1 MMTVKPI
8 KNKLNLKDRFGD
20 RKTASVY
27 LDTDQKL
34 MHFFTCTG
42 DEVAVESYEYDCN
55 DFSDDFYRRVNECA
69 NAFAGKTGAI
79 KKPKLAIV
87 LPDTAVFTDVISV
100 PVMRGK
106 SPKSTLDIMLSGSFP
121 KRNDLT
127 IQEYPADKTKQGYTY
142 FVTGVRTE
150 IVSTLKA
157 VCSSQKNAVSGCS
170 YAAESLILGYGA
182 LGGDI
187 KSSFIF
193 LDVKDNYSRLVFV
206 YKGLVIG
213 SEIIPFGYFI
223 FDKKVVVNEEK
234 LYNHAAASRAVIG
247 AYEFAL
253 SNEISFEEGVTEED
267 GVELYY
273 DKDSKKIRRRVLK
286 DGETTEDVS
295 ERDIALANYKSLM
308 RRVLAI
314 IKANPD
320 LTAYSGGTE
329 VRINIPERYD
339 ALVDGFNMEIGETG
353 VSFSPVR
360 FAESKPEITDNLELF
375 GAQTLET
382 IKNHNTF

>member
-1 MMTVKPI
+1 MIKTI

-27 LDTDQKL
+27 LDTEGKL
-34 MHFFTCTG
+34 MHFFTCAG
-42 DEVAVESYEYDCN
+42 EDVAVESYEYDCS

-69 NAFAGKTGAI
+69 NAFAGKIGAE
-79 KKPKLAIV
+79 KKPKLSVV
-87 LPDTAVFTDVISV
+87 LSDSAVFTDVVSV
-100 PVMRGK
+100 PFMRGK
-106 SPKSTLDIMLSGSFP
+106 SPKNTLDIMLSGSFP

-127 IQEYPADKTKQGYTY
+127 IQEYLADKNKQGYVY
-142 FVTGVRTE
+142 FITGTKTE
-150 IVSTLKA
+150 VVSTLKA
-157 VCSSQKNAVSGCS
+157 VCSSQKNVVCGCS
-170 YAAESLILGYGA
+170 YAAESTILGYGA
-182 LGGDI
+182 LGGDV

-193 LDVKDNYSRLVFV
+193 LDVKKDYSRIIFV
-206 YKGLVIG
+206 YKGLAIG
-213 SEIIPFGYFI
+213 AEIIPFGYSL

-234 LYNHAAASRAVIG
+234 LYNHSAASRAVIG

-253 SNEISFEEGVTEED
+253 SNEISFEDGVTEED

-273 DKDSKKIRRRVLK
+273 DKDSKKIRRRILK
-286 DGETTEDVS
+286 DGETTDEVS

-320 LTAYSGGTE
+320 LTEYTGGTE

-339 ALVDGFNMEIGETG
+339 SLVDDFNMEIGETG
-353 VSFSPVR
+353 VSFSQVR
-360 FAESKPEITDNLELF
+360 FAESKPEIMENIELF
-375 GAQTLET
+375 GALTLENV
-382 IKNHNTF
+382 KNHNTF